1 MAPTLTPQQFV
12 EKWRRVQIKERSGY
26 QEHFTD
32 LCRLVGHP
40 TPAEDDPTGVRFTY
54 EPDVTMQKGG
64 QGGAEARKDDER

>member
-12 EKWRRVQIKERSGY
+12 DKWRRVQIKERSGY

-40 TPAEDDPTGVRFTY
+40 TSAEDDPACLRFTY
-54 EPDVTMQKGG
+54 EAGVTKQRGG
-64 QGGAEARKDDER
+64 QG